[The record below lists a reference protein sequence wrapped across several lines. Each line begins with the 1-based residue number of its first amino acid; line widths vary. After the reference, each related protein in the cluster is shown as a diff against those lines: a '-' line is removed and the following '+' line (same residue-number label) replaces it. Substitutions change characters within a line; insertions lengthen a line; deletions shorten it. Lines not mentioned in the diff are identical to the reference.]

1 MFFTFV
7 FNKENSLAIFTLTSD
22 LGWNS
27 HHLANL
33 KGKLLIDFPEAKV
46 VDLNHEIDNFDIHE
60 AAVYLDLCFRN
71 FPKGTIHIVL
81 VSSYVKQYK
90 DHLLITKSDG
100 HVFLSLN
107 NGFPNFLFPKSKYL
121 CYVND
126 DIDKLCTNSVV
137 NAYTQACILLKKSIE
152 YNFEKLNAPRIIQK
166 GGIVKQQDVLMGQIV
181 YIDKFQ
187 NAYTNILKEDFYEF
201 VGSGNFT
208 IHINRSDKIK
218 SISTDYTDVSEGEF
232 VAIFL
237 DNNYL
242 QIAINNGKAAQ
253 LLGLQKG
260 SNISLEKDAH

>member
-1 MFFTFV
+1 MSQRYLEPSQ
-7 FNKENSLAIFTLTSD
+7 KDENVKRELENEMQRNVKTQK
-22 LGWNS
+22 
-27 HHLANL
+27 L
-33 KGKLLIDFPEAKV
+33 KGN
-46 VDLNHEIDNFDIHE
+46 VDGRYKGNVQKDP
-60 AAVYLDLCFRN
+60 DLCFRN

-181 YIDKFQ
+181 
-187 NAYTNILKEDFYEF
+187 L
-201 VGSGNFT
+201 
-208 IHINRSDKIK
+208 
-218 SISTDYTDVSEGEF
+218 
-232 VAIFL
+232 
-237 DNNYL
+237 
-242 QIAINNGKAAQ
+242 
-253 LLGLQKG
+253 
-260 SNISLEKDAH
+260 